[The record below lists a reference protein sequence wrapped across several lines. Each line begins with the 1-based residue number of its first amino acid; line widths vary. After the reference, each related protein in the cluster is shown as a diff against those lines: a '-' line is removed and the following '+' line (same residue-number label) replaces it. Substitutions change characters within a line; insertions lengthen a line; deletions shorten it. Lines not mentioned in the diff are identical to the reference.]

1 MSLAHIT
8 RTEHGD
14 TIVLSPVGAF
24 DLSNLDMLRSTFL
37 EAATPETTRIV
48 IDLSG
53 TTFVDSM
60 AIGTMLGVARRANG
74 WGGWV
79 RLVAPRPN
87 VRRVLHMTGLDKVF
101 AMYDTVDQA
110 VMHLQT

>member
-1 MSLAHIT
+1 MSLPYIT
-8 RTEHGD
+8 RTEHGG
-14 TIVLSPVGAF
+14 TIVLSPVGEF
-24 DLSNLDMLRSTFL
+24 DLSNLDLLRETFL
-37 EAATPETTRIV
+37 EAATPESNRIV

-53 TTFVDSM
+53 TAYVDSM
-60 AIGTMLGVARRANG
+60 AIGTMLAVARRANE

-87 VRRVLHMTGLDKVF
+87 VLRVLHITGLDKVF

-110 VMHLQT
+110 LTHLPT

>member
-1 MSLAHIT
+1 MSLSHVT

-14 TIVLSPVGAF
+14 TIVLSPVGEF
-24 DLSNLDMLRSTFL
+24 DLSNLDLLRATFL
-37 EAATPETTRIV
+37 EAATPETNRIV

-60 AIGTMLGVARRANG
+60 AIGTMLGVARRTNG

-110 VMHLQT
+110 VLHLKT